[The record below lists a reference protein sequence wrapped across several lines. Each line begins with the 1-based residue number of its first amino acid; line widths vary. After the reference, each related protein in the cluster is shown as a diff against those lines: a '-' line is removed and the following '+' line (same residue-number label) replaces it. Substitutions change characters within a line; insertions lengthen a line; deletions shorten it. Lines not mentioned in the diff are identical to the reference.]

1 MTEEIK
7 RVTDEPEYAES
18 IRRWEAFWSLE
29 DIGRPLWMLPTSVAQ
44 TAALLKFVGLR
55 DLMLKKESQLEGELA
70 VLNMRQALG
79 LHDDF
84 IPHVQPQGGVTVFAS
99 AFGCEVEFFDHTMP
113 WAHPLIKESDPAE
126 KVYELSKPSVT
137 AGQLGDMLEYTEYF
151 VNQTQGRYP
160 VAITDVQGPL
170 DTAYLVWEPS
180 AFMVAMYTNPKEV
193 HHLMR
198 LVTDLF
204 IDYVKEQRA
213 RSPQFMACHFPPLW
227 LPDGRGISC
236 SDDGLAVISAKLY
249 KEFCI
254 PYMNDISDAFG
265 GIFVHSCGNF
275 VHQFE
280 NLAQIKN
287 LRGLN
292 FGASETPFE
301 AVWERFNDKVAIA
314 PHLGLNNPELFETNR
329 QFMEHVL
336 TTKTHNRGLCVLAQ
350 PTEKEN
356 KIVRDPARFK
366 QFLVEAEELILAYA

>member
-1 MTEEIK
+1 
-7 RVTDEPEYAES
+7 
-18 IRRWEAFWSLE
+18 
-29 DIGRPLWMLPTSVAQ
+29 
-44 TAALLKFVGLR
+44 
-55 DLMLKKESQLEGELA
+55 MLKKESQLEGELA